1 MRERE
6 KKPYYRISP
15 GVFWGMIGSMIFLI
29 LGFAFKDTL
38 YEEWVQSKGME
49 KITFTEINSKLE
61 RDEDC
66 YLCGEN
72 DYNFTRE
79 YQNAETIGVI
89 SLNDW
94 YVLDFPVSSSSETE
108 NEERSDSC
116 LLLGKTGEMRYSV
129 RSSFAGAK
137 TSVEIMF
144 PDKCKLKMEPVR
156 EHLCQSCL
164 DKVSASLEF
173 QKWKNE
179 KKEAI
184 PICLVDF
191 KTLDIYSLQ
200 EWNISCKIRNCLVEM
215 NREGNKMIINLYF
228 LSTEDL
234 CMREE

>member
-6 KKPYYRISP
+6 KKLYYRIRP
-15 GVFWGMIGSMIFLI
+15 GVFWGMIGSMILLI
-29 LGFAFKDTL
+29 LGFAFKDIL
-38 YEEWVQSKGME
+38 YEEWVQSKGVE
-49 KITFTEINSKLE
+49 KIAFAGINSKLE
-61 RDEDC
+61 RDEEC
-66 YLCGEN
+66 YFCGEN
-72 DYNFTRE
+72 NYNLTRE
-79 YQNAETIGVI
+79 YQNAEKIGVI

-108 NEERSDSC
+108 SEEHSDSC
-116 LLLGKTGEMRYSV
+116 LLLGKTEEMRYSV
-129 RSSFAGAK
+129 RSSFSGAK

-179 KKEAI
+179 NKEAI

-200 EWNISCKIRNCLVEM
+200 EWSKSCKIRNCLVEM
-215 NREGNKMIINLYF
+215 NREGNKTMINLYF
-228 LSTEDL
+228 LNTEDP
-234 CMREE
+234 CMCEE